1 MAKLALWY
9 VSRDIKT
16 ISVVLLGLLLTACG
30 GNKADA
36 EPPPSPTSQ
45 VSIVTLSPLQEQ
57 GKKQYAR
64 CRACHTLGEGEKH
77 KVGPNLYG
85 FFGEKAGAKE
95 GFNYSKAMAAS
106 EVVWTDDTLD
116 AYLTRPRDFMPGN
129 RMSFI
134 GVKEPEK
141 REAIIA
147 YLKVMTT
154 EQSAE

>member
-1 MAKLALWY
+1 MAKLALGY

-16 ISVVLLGLLLTACG
+16 ISVALLGLMLTACG
-30 GNKADA
+30 GDKADA
-36 EPPPSPTSQ
+36 GPPPSPTSQ
-45 VSIVTLSPLQEQ
+45 VSTVTLTPLQEQ

-64 CRACHTLGEGEKH
+64 CRACHTLGQGEKH
-77 KVGPNLYG
+77 KVGPNLFG

-95 GFNYSKAMAAS
+95 GFNYSKAMTAS
-106 EVVWTDDTLD
+106 EVVWTDKTLD

-154 EQSAE
+154 EKSAE